1 MGKHTNVI
9 AFILSAFF
17 MFGAIGT
24 ISVYAEGE
32 VEPYPGYSEPI
43 FEPATDP
50 VYTESPYEP
59 EPVYTDP
66 PYDPGSSSVDPAPY
80 NPGGDSSNNSSSWND
95 GGNVYSSN
103 SATEQVYGGVQQSSQ
118 ISQNNNIQNTTPS
131 ASLYNAQGKTI
142 NDKTL
147 SSGDWSEIAANL
159 KNADAKAGAGDGD
172 FAFIQQNT
180 SKEDNGSWII
190 IAGVACLVLSAAGF
204 IYLIASAV
212 MRRKNLRPA
221 SAAAF
226 AGTHDGG
233 YRRAGNDYD
242 DGYRASSARRTPPPR
257 NNRNNGRR
265 YK

>member
-159 KNADAKAGAGDGD
+159 KNADAKAGAGDPALKTRFYPEQIQVARDGRETTVTKLNDGPVLKVADPPEGEQYYKIGD
-172 FAFIQQNT
+172 EIFMQVYARI
-180 SKEDNGSWII
+180 
-190 IAGVACLVLSAAGF
+190 
-204 IYLIASAV
+204 LIC
-212 MRRKNLRPA
+212 RKR
-221 SAAAF
+221 
-226 AGTHDGG
+226 GDV
-233 YRRAGNDYD
+233 
-242 DGYRASSARRTPPPR
+242 
-257 NNRNNGRR
+257 
-265 YK
+265 K